1 MYSSNRTRR
10 WLRRKLTATG
20 RIGLADARQLVELLG
35 TGDTID
41 PEIGGRVF
49 KTRSSEDL
57 AHLSRI
63 AEWAKAERLVR
74 DSGTK
79 LMSVK
84 KNAAFAERPL
94 DLVLA
99 LLEAYPRLGKSMFP
113 RNTWRQSLVG
123 DEFTDISQ
131 ELTSALLRSAGPRSL
146 DELSGIAYDVIEARY
161 MLGGLTA
168 LQHDSLR
175 RMIAADVTT
184 AMAALHVL
192 GVVVLDREAGT
203 AVLTD
208 LGR

>member
-1 MYSSNRTRR
+1 MYSSNRTWR

-49 KTRSSEDL
+49 KTRSREDL

-63 AEWAKAERLVR
+63 VEWAKAARLVR
-74 DSGTK
+74 ASGTK
-79 LMSVK
+79 LMPVK
-84 KNAAFAERPL
+84 KNAALAERPL

-113 RNTWRQSLVG
+113 RNTWRQCLVG

-131 ELTSALLRSAGPRSL
+131 ELTSALLCSAGPRSL

-184 AMAALHVL
+184 ALVALHVL